1 MAKKRMFVL
10 LMMVGLMV
18 GVVGCGD
25 DDNPVK
31 SSNGNLLF
39 GTWVDEYEES
49 ILPIFS

>member
-1 MAKKRMFVL
+1 MKRTIGL

-31 SSNGNLLF
+31 STEDLLV
-39 GTWVDEYEES
+39 GT
-49 ILPIFS
+49 